1 MDGPPTESCVEML
14 ARHEREQTAY
24 MALLESRAEN
34 ELAKASDP
42 GSMDRDPGEELDLE
56 SDIREAW

>member
-1 MDGPPTESCVEML
+1 ML